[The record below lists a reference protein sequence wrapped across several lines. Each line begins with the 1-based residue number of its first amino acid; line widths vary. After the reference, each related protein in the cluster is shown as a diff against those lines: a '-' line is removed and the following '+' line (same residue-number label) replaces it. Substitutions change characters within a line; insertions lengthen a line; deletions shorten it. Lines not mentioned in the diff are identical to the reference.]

1 MPFFGKQYNVIA
13 PLLILVLAILFTAS
27 GVFKYNSKSVDSLSV
42 LAEIRD
48 SQGLSDK
55 AKSNIKPRSFIERI
69 YAGEKAI
76 LKEYEQLKR
85 KRDRRQSF
93 SKA

>member
-1 MPFFGKQYNVIA
+1 MI
-13 PLLILVLAILFTAS
+13 FT
-27 GVFKYNSKSVDSLSV
+27 GTGIFKYNSKSIEGLSV
-42 LAEIRD
+42 LAEIKD

-55 AKSNIKPRSFIERI
+55 AKSNIKPKSFIERI

-85 KRDRRQSF
+85 KRERRQSL
-93 SKA
+93 SKHMLYNSILGSFGGDSKENLSL